1 MLFFNLRKG
10 CEDLQELSTLNRM
23 FKRTMQR
30 EGKTVSALIPQK
42 DFTAFFR
49 NCSDGKSTEN
59 RINIYYGI
67 DAPVEQGSLIKYKT
81 KTYILINKETE
92 ENDCYYKSLAIACN
106 GMLRNNKLTVKDVPV
121 YGYDMNDG
129 VAYTGNTFTVI
140 NGYMELITQDTD
152 AVRKLEINDTFNI
165 FGRTFKI
172 DNIYYKDGICHIIAK
187 VGMDE
192 EDPKPTPEPEPPT
205 NENRAVIESTDTP
218 IRVGGSRVMTVKVTD
233 QNGTDVTADYESNIF
248 KWTCK
253 IDGVDATSDVTLTP
267 SYKGNFNQCRIQVPA
282 GHTEW
287 FAKTLTV
294 SCKIVNTNLVATRD
308 YELAAYL

>member
-1 MLFFNLRKG
+1 M
-10 CEDLQELSTLNRM
+10 QELPTLSRM

-49 NCSDGKSTEN
+49 RCSDAKSTEN
-59 RINIYYGI
+59 RINIYYGV

-140 NGYMELITQDTD
+140 DGYMELITQDTD

-165 FGRTFKI
+165 FGRTFKT

-187 VGMDE
+187 VAMDE
-192 EDPKPTPEPEPPT
+192 PDPTPEQPEQPT
-205 NENRAVIESTDTP
+205 TKLAAVIESSSYT
-218 IRVGGSRVMTVKVTD
+218 IKVGGSNRLMTVKVTD
-233 QNGTDVTADYESNIF
+233 QDGTDVTKNYESNIF
-248 KWTCK
+248 RWTCTVEGQDCTNNCTWTDGAFNEKK
-253 IDGVDATSDVTLTP
+253 IKVSSDNTDWIGYTMTI
-267 SYKGNFNQCRIQVPA
+267 K
-282 GHTEW
+282 
-287 FAKTLTV
+287 
-294 SCKIVNTNLVATRD
+294 CKIVGTDIEATKD
-308 YELAAYL
+308 FDVVGFV

>member
-1 MLFFNLRKG
+1 MLFFNLKKG
-10 CEDLQELSTLNRM
+10 CEDLQELPTLSRM

-49 NCSDGKSTEN
+49 SCSDGKSTEN
-59 RINIYYGI
+59 RINIYYSI

-129 VAYTGNTFTVI
+129 TAYTGNTFTVI

-165 FGRTFKI
+165 FGRTFKT

-187 VGMDE
+187 VAMDE
-192 EDPKPTPEPEPPT
+192 PDPTPEQPEVSD
-205 NENRAVIESTDTP
+205 AVIEASNSI
-218 IRVGGSRVMTVKVTD
+218 IRVGGSSRTLTMKIANEAGD
-233 QNGTDVTADYESNIF
+233 DITADFENYVW
-248 KWTCK
+248 KWTCTV
-253 IDGVDATSDVTLTP
+253 DEEDATSKVTWTD
-267 SYKGNFNQCRIQVPA
+267 GAFNQKKIKISED
-282 GHTEW
+282 HTEW
-287 FAKTLTV
+287 YGHILVVK
-294 SCKIVNTNLVATRD
+294 CKIVNTTIVAMKNL
-308 YELAAYL
+308 EMLK